1 MFKRELLAQNNFGTP
16 QLYEL
21 KTDLIAETSH
31 NDQSFK
37 NSFLNELKKITTGYV
52 IFFI

>member
-31 NDQSFK
+31 NDQILSGHFQGV
-37 NSFLNELKKITTGYV
+37 FRY
-52 IFFI
+52 